1 MSEKTRLTQKGYDKL
16 KAELEHLSTVGRD
29 EISSFMSD
37 VMSEGD
43 LSENSGYDDARQKM
57 GTLETRIFQLE
68 GILAKAEIV
77 AEVANEKKVGLG
89 SNVKISINGTERV
102 FNIVSTHEADPQ
114 KGKISDASDM
124 GAALMDNKVG
134 KKVMVKGREI
144 EILEITYE

>member
-1 MSEKTRLTQKGYDKL
+1 MSEKVRLTQKGYDKL

-37 VMSEGD
+37 VMAEGD

-89 SNVKISINGTERV
+89 STVKIRINGAERI

-114 KGKISDASDM
+114 KGKLSDASDM

-134 KKVMVKGREI
+134 KKVTVKGREI

>member
-1 MSEKTRLTQKGYDKL
+1 MSEKVRLTQKGYDKL
-16 KAELEHLSTVGRD
+16 KAELEHLSTTGRD

-37 VMSEGD
+37 VMAEGD

-57 GTLETRIFQLE
+57 GSLETRIFELE
-68 GILAKAEIV
+68 GILAKAQIV
-77 AEVANEKKVGLG
+77 TETGNEKKVGLG
-89 SNVKISINGTERV
+89 SNVKIRMKGTERI

-124 GAALMDNKVG
+124 GAALMDKTVG
-134 KKVMVKGREI
+134 KKVMVKGNEI

>member
-1 MSEKTRLTQKGYDKL
+1 MSEKIRLTQKGYDKL
-16 KAELEHLSTVGRD
+16 KAELEHLSTTGRD

-37 VMSEGD
+37 VMAEGD

-77 AEVANEKKVGLG
+77 AEVGNDKKVGLG
-89 SNVKISINGTERV
+89 STVKIRMNGTERV

-144 EILEITYE
+144 EILEITHE